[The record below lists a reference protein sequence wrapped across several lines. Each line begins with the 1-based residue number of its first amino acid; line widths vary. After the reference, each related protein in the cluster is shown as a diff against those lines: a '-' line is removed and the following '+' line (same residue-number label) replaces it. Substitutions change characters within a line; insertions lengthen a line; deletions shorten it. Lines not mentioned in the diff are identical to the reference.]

1 MEALNSSL
9 LEALNN
15 IKTCL
20 LQLENFDD
28 VDTFSKLQ
36 EEIRNLIGQPGI
48 KIGIT
53 PFFYINNRLVFS
65 SIHNVNS
72 IFLKNLE
79 EEQKKLEA
87 SEGLKNFFEEHQEP
101 LVIPEITDECL
112 LKYSFIEHLQKE
124 GWKGL
129 IFCPLR
135 NYNSLMG
142 VLEIVSEE
150 PGLATEEI
158 VNKIDVALPLFEL
171 ALNRSWATLE
181 ARLDKI
187 IKEQFTAIQPS
198 VDWRFTDA
206 AYNFL
211 LRKEEDEDAKM
222 EPILFD
228 NVYPLYGSID
238 IRNSSTE
245 RNKAIQMDM
254 LEQLDMASEIL
265 KKAEKET
272 NFPLLGEVKY
282 KIKKYRDSLANIVLS
297 DDEIEIDLFLKQEV
311 ADLLQQLKTIAPT
324 VEEDIA
330 KYFTAITSPVDM
342 LYHHRK
348 DFDESITLINKAL
361 AKFIDTEQDAAQK
374 MYPHYFE
381 RFVTDG
387 VDFNIYLGQS
397 IAPGIPFTDFYL
409 RNLKIW
415 QLSTLAKA
423 AQLSKQ
429 ILKDV
434 AIPLQTTQLLL
445 AHNYPISISFRPAER
460 KFDVDGAYNIR
471 YEIMKKRIDK
481 VNIKDTEERL
491 TQPDKIAIVYTLPKE
506 QEEYMEYIEY
516 LLAKGLLKG
525 EVEQLE
531 LEELQGVNG
540 LKALRVPVNVN
551 VDKKVASELK
561 SEAYKG

>member
-1 MEALNSSL
+1 M
-9 LEALNN
+9 EALNN

-20 LQLENFDD
+20 LQLEEFDD
-28 VDTFSKLQ
+28 VETFSKLQ

-48 KIGIT
+48 SIGIT

-65 SIHNVNS
+65 AVHSVNS

-79 EEQKKLEA
+79 EERKLEA
-87 SEGLKNFFEEHQEP
+87 SEGLKNFFEENDKS
-101 LVIPEITDECL
+101 LVIPEITDDIL
-112 LKYSFIEHLQKE
+112 QKYSFIKHLQE
-124 GWKGL
+124 QGWKGI

-135 NYNSLMG
+135 NYNKLMG

-150 PGLATEEI
+150 PGMATDEV

-171 ALNRSWATLE
+171 ALNRSWASLD

-198 VDWRFTDA
+198 VDWRFTEA

-211 LRKEEDEDAKM
+211 LRKEEEEDAKM
-222 EPILFD
+222 ETILFD
-228 NVYPLYGSID
+228 NVYPLYGAID

-254 LEQLDMASEIL
+254 LEQLDMASAIL
-265 KKAEKET
+265 KKAQKET
-272 NFPLLGEVKY
+272 DFPLLGEIKF
-282 KIKKYRDSLANIVLS
+282 KIKKYRHSVANIILS
-297 DDEIEIDLFLKQEV
+297 DDEIAINQFLKQEV
-311 ADLLQQLKTIAPT
+311 VDLFNQLKTIAPS

-330 KYFTAITSPVDM
+330 KYFTAITSVVDM
-342 LYHHRK
+342 VYHHRK
-348 DFDESITLINKAL
+348 EFDESITLINKAI
-361 AKFIDTEQDAAQK
+361 AKFIDSEQEAAQK

-387 VDFNIYLGQS
+387 VDFNIYIGQS

-423 AQLSKQ
+423 AQLSNE
-429 ILKDV
+429 IIKDIAV
-434 AIPLQTTQLLL
+434 PLQTTQLLL

-471 YEIMKKRIDK
+471 YEIIKKRIDK
-481 VNIKDTEERL
+481 VHIKDTDERL
-491 TQPDKIAIVYTLPKE
+491 TQPDKLAIVYTLPKE
-506 QEEYMEYIEY
+506 GEEYMEYIEY
-516 LLAKGLLKG
+516 LMAKGLLKG

-531 LEELQGVNG
+531 LEELQGVAG
-540 LKALRVPVNVN
+540 LKAFRVPINVN
-551 VDKKVASELK
+551 VDKKAASELK
-561 SEAYKG
+561 SEAYKR

>member
-1 MEALNSSL
+1 M
-9 LEALNN
+9 
-15 IKTCL
+15 
-20 LQLENFDD
+20 
-28 VDTFSKLQ
+28 
-36 EEIRNLIGQPGI
+36 
-48 KIGIT
+48 
-53 PFFYINNRLVFS
+53 
-65 SIHNVNS
+65 
-72 IFLKNLE
+72 
-79 EEQKKLEA
+79 
-87 SEGLKNFFEEHQEP
+87 
-101 LVIPEITDECL
+101 
-112 LKYSFIEHLQKE
+112 
-124 GWKGL
+124 

-135 NYNSLMG
+135 NYNTLMG

-150 PGLATEEI
+150 PGVATEEM
-158 VNKIDVALPLFEL
+158 VSKIDVALPLFEL
-171 ALNRSWATLE
+171 AINRTWSSLD

-198 VDWRFTDA
+198 VDWRFTEA

-228 NVYPLYGSID
+228 NVYPLYGAID

-245 RNKAIQMDM
+245 RNKAIQKDM
-254 LEQLDMASEIL
+254 LEQLDMASAIL
-265 KKAEKET
+265 KKAQKET
-272 NFPLLGEVKY
+272 DFPLLGEIKY
-282 KIKKYRDSLANIVLS
+282 KIKKYRHSVANIILS
-297 DDEIEIDLFLKQEV
+297 DDEIAINQFLKQEV
-311 ADLLQQLKTIAPT
+311 VDLFEQLKTIAPS

-330 KYFTAITSPVDM
+330 KYFTAVTSAVDM
-342 LYHHRK
+342 VYHHRK
-348 DFDESITLINKAL
+348 DFDESITTINKAI
-361 AKFIDTEQDAAQK
+361 AKFIDKEQDSAQK

-387 VDFNIYLGQS
+387 VDFNIYIGQS

-429 ILKDV
+429 LIKDISV
-434 AIPLQTTQLLL
+434 PLQTTQLLL

-460 KFDVDGAYNIR
+460 KFDVEGAYNIR
-471 YEIMKKRIDK
+471 YEIIKKRIDK
-481 VNIKDTEERL
+481 VHIKDTNERL

-506 QEEYMEYIEY
+506 GEEYLEYIEY
-516 LLAKGLLKG
+516 LIEQGLLTG

-531 LEELQGVNG
+531 LEELQGVAG
-540 LKALRVPVNVN
+540 LKAYRIGVNVN
-551 VDKKVASELK
+551 VNEKDASKLK

>member
-1 MEALNSSL
+1 

-20 LQLENFDD
+20 LQLDKFDD
-28 VDTFSKLQ
+28 VETFSKLQ

-48 KIGIT
+48 SIGIT
-53 PFFYINNRLVFS
+53 PFYYINNRLVFS
-65 SIHNVNS
+65 AIHSINS

-79 EEQKKLEA
+79 NEQQKLEA
-87 SEGLKNFFEEHQEP
+87 SEALKSFFEEHEKP
-101 LVIPEITDECL
+101 LIIPEITEDCL
-112 LKYSFIEHLQKE
+112 MKYSFIKHLQQQ
-124 GWKGL
+124 GWNGM

-135 NYNSLMG
+135 NYNTLMG
-142 VLEIVSEE
+142 VLEIVSEQ
-150 PGLATEEI
+150 PGTANEEI

-171 ALNRSWATLE
+171 AVNRTWASLD
-181 ARLDKI
+181 AKLDKV
-187 IKEQFTAIQPS
+187 IKDQFTAIQPS
-198 VDWRFTDA
+198 VEWRFTEA

-228 NVYPLYGSID
+228 NVYPLYGAID

-245 RNKAIQMDM
+245 RNKAIQEDM
-254 LEQLDMASEIL
+254 LEQLDMASAIL
-265 KKAEKET
+265 KKAQKET
-272 NFPLLGEVKY
+272 DFPLLGEIKY
-282 KIKKYRDSLANIVLS
+282 KIKKYRHSVANIILS
-297 DDEIEIDLFLKQEV
+297 DDELAINQFLKQEV
-311 ADLLQQLKTIAPT
+311 VDLFEQLKTIAPS
-324 VEEDIA
+324 VEEDVT
-330 KYFTAITSPVDM
+330 KYFNAITSVVDM
-342 LYHHRK
+342 VYHHRK
-348 DFDESITLINKAL
+348 EFDESITHINKAL
-361 AKFIDTEQDAAQK
+361 AKFIDKEQEAAQK

-387 VDFNIYLGQS
+387 VDFNIYIGQS
-397 IAPGIPFTDFYL
+397 IAPGIPFTDFFL

-429 ILKDV
+429 LVKDV
-434 AIPLQTTQLLL
+434 PVPLQTTQLLL

-460 KFDVDGAYNIR
+460 KFDVEGAYNIR
-471 YEIMKKRIDK
+471 YEIIKKRIDK
-481 VNIKDTEERL
+481 VNIKDSDERL

-506 QEEYMEYIEY
+506 GEEYMEYIEY
-516 LLAKGLLKG
+516 LLEQGLLKG

-531 LEELQGVNG
+531 LEELQGVIG
-540 LKALRVPVNVN
+540 LKAFRVSVN
-551 VDKKVASELK
+551 VDVNQKEASKLK

>member
-1 MEALNSSL
+1 M
-9 LEALNN
+9 EALNN

-20 LQLENFDD
+20 LQLEEFDD
-28 VDTFSKLQ
+28 VETFSKLQ

-48 KIGIT
+48 SIGIT

-65 SIHNVNS
+65 AVHSVNS

-79 EEQKKLEA
+79 EERKLEA
-87 SEGLKNFFEEHQEP
+87 SEGLKNFFEENDKS
-101 LVIPEITDECL
+101 LVIPEITDDIL
-112 LKYSFIEHLQKE
+112 QKYSFIKHLQE
-124 GWKGL
+124 QGWKGI

-135 NYNSLMG
+135 NYNKLMG

-150 PGLATEEI
+150 PGMATDEV

-171 ALNRSWATLE
+171 ALNRSWASLD

-198 VDWRFTDA
+198 VDWRFTEA

-222 EPILFD
+222 ETILFD
-228 NVYPLYGSID
+228 NVYPLYGAID

-254 LEQLDMASEIL
+254 LEQLDMASAIL
-265 KKAEKET
+265 KKAQKET
-272 NFPLLGEVKY
+272 DFPLLGEIKF
-282 KIKKYRDSLANIVLS
+282 KIKKYRHSVANIILS
-297 DDEIEIDLFLKQEV
+297 DDEIAINQFLKQEV
-311 ADLLQQLKTIAPT
+311 VDLFNQLKTIAPS

-330 KYFTAITSPVDM
+330 KYFTAITSVVDM
-342 LYHHRK
+342 VYHHRK
-348 DFDESITLINKAL
+348 EFDESITLINKAI
-361 AKFIDTEQDAAQK
+361 AKFIDSEQEAAQK

-387 VDFNIYLGQS
+387 VDFNIYIGQS

-423 AQLSKQ
+423 AQLSNE
-429 ILKDV
+429 IIKDIAV
-434 AIPLQTTQLLL
+434 PLQTTQLLL

-471 YEIMKKRIDK
+471 YEIIKKRIDK
-481 VNIKDTEERL
+481 VHIKDTDERL
-491 TQPDKIAIVYTLPKE
+491 TQPDKLAIVYTLPKE
-506 QEEYMEYIEY
+506 GEEYMEYIEY
-516 LLAKGLLKG
+516 LMAKGLLKG

-531 LEELQGVNG
+531 LEELQGVAG
-540 LKALRVPVNVN
+540 LKAFRVPINVN
-551 VDKKVASELK
+551 VDKKAASELK
-561 SEAYKG
+561 SEAYKR